1 MSFSK
6 LKLHALYFNERC
18 FAIRDFLK
26 KKNLAQ
32 CVDFTDPPIAVQRS
46 LKYKADCF
54 SLPKLIVIASH

>member
-1 MSFSK
+1 MSFGK
-6 LKLHALYFNERC
+6 LKQSALYFNERC
-18 FAIRDFLK
+18 SVIKGFLK
-26 KKNLAQ
+26 EKNLAQ